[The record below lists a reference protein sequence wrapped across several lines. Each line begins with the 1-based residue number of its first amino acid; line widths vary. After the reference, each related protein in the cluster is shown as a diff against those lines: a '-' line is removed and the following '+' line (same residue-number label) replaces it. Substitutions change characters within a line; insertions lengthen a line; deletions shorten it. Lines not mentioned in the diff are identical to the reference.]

1 MPGSAVLTVQHLK
14 SQFVPPVTWLETV
27 GKLGFAYLIF
37 ATPPWPEGAEPG
49 DAEALAAFT
58 SDEDAMT
65 SAAHVVL
72 PARSLRS

>member
-1 MPGSAVLTVQHLK
+1 LLLSAGRLK
-14 SQFVPPVTWLETV
+14 SQFVPPETWLETV
-27 GKLGFAYLIF
+27 GELGYACLIF
-37 ATPPWPEGAEPG
+37 ATRVWPEGAEPG

-58 SDEDAMT
+58 SDEAAMA